1 MSHSISRSTPI
12 TLLTKI
18 IDVHLEPLYD
28 KSPNSCRIE
37 AADEFGHKYY
47 LKDISRHV
55 GVHEVEGAYRGG
67 RGDSEKLACE
77 TLQKL
82 FDGQYKIK
90 SEVTLKEVKDG
101 VPTIY
106 ADAKTRYDVVAFA
119 DGTNPFLFFEIQSS
133 PMRETLC
140 ACIWKASVL
149 I

>member
-1 MSHSISRSTPI
+1 MSHSSSRSTAS
-12 TLLTKI
+12 LLIKI
-18 IDVHLEPLYD
+18 IDVHLEPLYY
-28 KSPNSCRIE
+28 KSHNSCRIE

-55 GVHEVEGAYRGG
+55 GVHEVEGSYRGG

-82 FDGQYKIK
+82 FDGQYEIK

-106 ADAKTRYDVVAFA
+106 TYPRTTYDVAAFA
-119 DGTNPFLFFEIQSS
+119 DGTNPFLFFEIQSLRRF
-133 PMRETLC
+133 MYLE
-140 ACIWKASVL
+140 SVSVNSIL
-149 I
+149 